1 MDKIGGNDL
10 RDGDV
15 MLYNGNSWISK
26 AIRFMDGTEVN
37 HAALYLGEGRVA
49 EAIAKGVTKRTF
61 ETSTEDSR
69 YVIIRRLS
77 TQPETMRPVLE
88 KAQAYLGFGNRYGY
102 EQIVLL
108 AFLGITR
115 KLPVNVYLKWLLRKV
130 LDRAADL
137 LLASGDRQPMICSE
151 FVYRCFDEALP
162 ASTDPYTLRI
172 NAFPLPGIDAGTRDR
187 GDARAPYH
195 ARMHRDSLLTWAEQV
210 ITRRKR
216 AGSDPLVM
224 ALEPVHGAK
233 GRPRPSAADKKMAA
247 LSLDALI
254 ERYLE
259 ETKKPLARAF
269 EAEASL
275 RSPEMLAGVRSF
287 AEAYYR
293 ATAKQT
299 AKGGESWA
307 ARAALG
313 ETPAA
318 LTHLLAVVEN
328 FVTPGDLLACRDLFH
343 VGRIDV

>member
-1 MDKIGGNDL
+1 MDSIDKSDL

-15 MLYNGNSWISK
+15 ILYNGNSWISR

-61 ETSTEDSR
+61 ETSTADDR

-77 TQPETMRPVLE
+77 TQPETMQPVLE

-115 KLPVNVYLKWLLRKV
+115 KLPVNAYLKWLLRKI
-130 LDRAADL
+130 LDQAADL
-137 LLASGDRQPMICSE
+137 LMASGNKQPMICSE
-151 FVYRCFDEALP
+151 FVYRCFVEALP

-172 NAFPLPGIDAGTRDR
+172 NTFPDPGIGAGTRDR
-187 GDARAPYH
+187 VAAGAPH
-195 ARMHRDSLLTWAEQV
+195 RARMHRDSLLTWAEEV
-210 ITRRKR
+210 ITTRKK

-224 ALEPVHGAK
+224 SLDRAKGAK
-233 GRPRPSAADKKMAA
+233 GRPRLSAGDKKMAA
-247 LSLDALI
+247 LNLDLLI

-259 ETKKPLARAF
+259 ETKKPLVRAF

-275 RSPEMLAGVRSF
+275 RGPEMLAGIRNF

-293 ATAKQT
+293 ATGKHT
-299 AKGGESWA
+299 ARAGESWS
-307 ARAALG
+307 ARAAAG
-313 ETPAA
+313 EAPAA
-318 LTHLLAVVEN
+318 LSHLLTTVEN
-328 FVTPGDLLACRDLFH
+328 FVTPGDLLACRDLFQ
-343 VGRIDV
+343 VARIDI